1 METRKLRLSVVAYLR
16 GLLEPYY
23 DNGMKSVIRENMVLK
38 ALSTDLSATA
48 LESSAFIDASI
59 VSVHKNATGLYD
71 RMYDKINDVKSMREM
86 NKLSA
91 GRKATV
97 MDVSGSTKPR
107 GARTPEEMVSLYK
120 VLMETGLLQKM
131 AEGTTKGR

>member
-1 METRKLRLSVVAYLR
+1 LETRKLRLSVVAYLR

-91 GRKATV
+91 ARKATV
-97 MDVSGSTKPR
+97 IDSSGHKKHR
-107 GARTPEEMVSLYK
+107 GARTPEEMVNLYK
-120 VLMETGLLQKM
+120 VLTETGLLQKM
-131 AEGTTKGR
+131 AEGVTRG

>member
-23 DNGMKSVIRENMVLK
+23 NNGVKSVIRENMVLK

-48 LESSAFIDASI
+48 LEASAFIDASI

-97 MDVSGSTKPR
+97 MDVSGRKKPR
-107 GARTPEEMVSLYK
+107 GLRTPEEMVDLYK
-120 VLMETGLLQKM
+120 VLTKTGLLQKM
-131 AEGTTKGR
+131 AEGIGKGR

>member
-120 VLMETGLLQKM
+120 FLMETGLLQKM